1 MGLKDQLVHV
11 DLMATQEHKVK
22 MALMEK
28 MVMKDLLAHLVSL
41 DTVIASQENKGHLEH
56 LEIKDRRYLGMH

>member
-11 DLMATQEHKVK
+11 DLTATQEHKVK

-28 MVMKDLLAHLVSL
+28 MVMKDLLAQLVSQ
-41 DTVIASQENKGHLEH
+41 DTVTASQENKGHLEH
-56 LEIKDRRYLGMH
+56 LETKERRYLGMH